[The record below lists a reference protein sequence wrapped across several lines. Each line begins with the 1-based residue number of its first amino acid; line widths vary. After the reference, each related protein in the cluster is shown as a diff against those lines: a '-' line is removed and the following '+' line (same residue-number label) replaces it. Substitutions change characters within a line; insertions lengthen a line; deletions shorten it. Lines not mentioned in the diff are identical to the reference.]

1 MGEKYVIEN
10 AQQLLGI
17 LYDLETPS
25 ALDILQAYKDLEG
38 TLQTGEVAE
47 LHRLEENGF
56 VLAVGNEVIFSNTKL
71 EVPTEDTKDSE
82 SRLDSLEEKMDKLF
96 DVIGEL
102 SSVIDDIV
110 NPSQLPE
117 QDYCEDVEDAHEFC
131 LDDAL
136 DNVEKVLE
144 DTDSSK
150 EDVLEALYNLAH
162 EVNND
167 EHIPLVLLELEN
179 AEIRPDDKELLSDAV
194 NLLTENLPQVFP
206 YSEMILKQLEKDLDK
221 LSMIPEVSVAK
232 IFIECEG
239 NYIGVEGEI
248 LFYEDD
254 LLDLVN
260 SLREYA

>member
-1 MGEKYVIEN
+1 MTEKYIIEN

-38 TLQTGEVAE
+38 TLEVGEVAE

-56 VLAVGNEVIFSNTKL
+56 VLAVGDEVIFSNTKL
-71 EVPTEDTKDSE
+71 QVPTEVEDENDSE

-102 SSVIDDIV
+102 SNAIDDIV
-110 NPSQLPE
+110 NPSVSKEPE
-117 QDYCEDVEDAHEFC
+117 PDTNAHEFG
-131 LDDAL
+131 LEDAL
-136 DNVEKVLE
+136 DNVEKVLG

-150 EDVLEALYNLAH
+150 EDVLEALYNLAYF
-162 EVNND
+162 VNKD
-167 EHIPLVLLELEN
+167 ENIPVVLLELDN
-179 AEIRPDDKELLSDAV
+179 AEIRSNDKELLSDAV
-194 NLLTENLPQVFP
+194 NLLTENIPQVFP
-206 YSEMILKQLEKDLDK
+206 YSEMILKQLEKDLDN
-221 LSMIPEVSVAK
+221 LTMIPEVSVAK
-232 IFIECEG
+232 IFIEGKG
-239 NYIGVEGEI
+239 NYIGVSGEI

-260 SLREYA
+260 ALREYV

>member
-1 MGEKYVIEN
+1 MGEKYIIEN

-38 TLQTGEVAE
+38 TLQAGEVAE

-56 VLAVGNEVIFSNTKL
+56 VLAVGDEVIFSNTKL
-71 EVPTEDTKDSE
+71 EVPTESEGKDEYDCE

-96 DVIGEL
+96 DVISEL
-102 SSVIDDIV
+102 SNVIDNIV
-110 NPSQLPE
+110 NPSQSPE
-117 QDYCEDVEDAHEFC
+117 LEPDTHEFGLEDA
-131 LDDAL
+131 LS
-136 DNVEKVLE
+136 NVEKVVGNK
-144 DTDSSK
+144 DSSK
-150 EDVLEALYNLAH
+150 EDVLEALYNLAYF
-162 EVNND
+162 VNKDKN
-167 EHIPLVLLELEN
+167 IPLVLLELDN
-179 AEIRPDDKELLSDAV
+179 AEIRPNDKELLSDAV

-206 YSEMILKQLEKDLDK
+206 YSEMILKQLEKDLDN
-221 LSMIPEVSVAK
+221 LTMIPEVSVAK

-248 LFYEDD
+248 LFYKDD

>member
-38 TLQTGEVAE
+38 TLKVGEVAE

-56 VLAVGNEVIFSNTKL
+56 VLSVGDEVIFSNTKL
-71 EVPTEDTKDSE
+71 EVPTEGKDEYDGE

-96 DVIGEL
+96 DVISEL
-102 SSVIDDIV
+102 SNVIDDIV
-110 NPSQLPE
+110 NPSQSPE
-117 QDYCEDVEDAHEFC
+117 LEPDTHEFGLEDA
-131 LDDAL
+131 LS
-136 DNVEKVLE
+136 NVEKTVG
-144 DTDSSK
+144 DKDSSK
-150 EDVLEALYNLAH
+150 EDVLEALYNLAYF
-162 EVNND
+162 VNKDKN
-167 EHIPLVLLELEN
+167 IPLVLLELDN
-179 AEIRPDDKELLSDAV
+179 AEIRPNDKELLSDAV

-221 LSMIPEVSVAK
+221 LSMIPEVSMAK
-232 IFIECEG
+232 IFIEGEG